1 MASCL
6 GCGKDMTEVSRK
18 IMKGQKAGASPNYKV
33 THQCKNETC
42 KNKGLKISFLD
53 DGMMMIPLPDGQ

>member
-6 GCGKDMTEVSRK
+6 GCGKDMAEASRK
-18 IMKGQKAGASPNYKV
+18 IIKGEVSGETPNYKV
-33 THQCKNETC
+33 VYQCKNDSC
-42 KNKGLKISFLD
+42 KNKGLKVSFLD

>member
-6 GCGKDMTEVSRK
+6 GCGKDMVEASRK
-18 IMKGQKAGASPNYKV
+18 KMKGEGSGGSANYKV
-33 THQCKNETC
+33 VYQCKQESC

>member
-6 GCGKDMTEVSRK
+6 GCGKDMSEMSRK
-18 IMKGQKAGASPNYKV
+18 IIKGDKAGGSSNYKV
-33 THQCKNETC
+33 VYQCKNESC

>member
-6 GCGKDMTEVSRK
+6 GCGKDMTEMSRK
-18 IMKGQKAGASPNYKV
+18 IIKGEKASGSPNYKV
-33 THQCKNETC
+33 VYQCKNESC
-42 KNKGLKISFLD
+42 KNKALKISFLD

>member
-6 GCGKDMTEVSRK
+6 GCGKDMAEASRK
-18 IMKGQKAGASPNYKV
+18 IIKGEVSGGHPNYKV
-33 THQCKNETC
+33 VFQCQNPSCSK
-42 KNKGLKISFLD
+42 KGLKVPFLD

>member
-6 GCGKDMTEVSRK
+6 GCGKDMAETSRK
-18 IMKGQKAGASPNYKV
+18 KMKGEGSGGSHAFKV
-33 THQCKNETC
+33 VYQCKNEKC
-42 KNKGLKISFLD
+42 KKGVKTSFLD

>member
-6 GCGKDMTEVSRK
+6 VCGKDMVEASRK
-18 IMKGQKAGASPNYKV
+18 IIKGEVSGSGANYKV
-33 THQCKNETC
+33 VYQCKNEPC
-42 KNKGLKISFLD
+42 SKKGLKISFLD